1 METARIH
8 VGQSISDND
17 MVARKPSRAT
27 KVNSTTKG
35 RVKGVKQAERGHRM
49 TGRIVRILH
58 GQSHG
63 FIRADDDRQ
72 LFFHRSDVRIAL
84 FNALA
89 LRDRVA
95 FEVIEDKIA
104 APRAVKVKRAAGKKR
119 RL

>member
-17 MVARKPSRAT
+17 VVTRKLLRAT
-27 KVNSTTKG
+27 KVKSTTKE
-35 RVKGVKQAERGHRM
+35 RAKGIKQAERGQHM

-63 FIRADDDRQ
+63 FIRADDNRQ
-72 LFFHRSDVRIAL
+72 LFFHRSDVRVAL

-89 LRDRVA
+89 VRDRVA

-104 APRAVKVKRAAGKKR
+104 GPRAVKVKRAVGRQR
-119 RL
+119 RR

>member
-8 VGQSISDND
+8 VGPSISNNE
-17 MVARKPSRAT
+17 MVARKPPRAT

-63 FIRADDDRQ
+63 FIRADDNRQ
-72 LFFHRSDVRIAL
+72 LFFHRSDVRAAL

-89 LRDRVA
+89 VRDRVA
-95 FEVIEDKIA
+95 FEVIEDKLA
-104 APRAVKVKRAAGKKR
+104 GPRAVRVKRAAGKKR
-119 RL
+119 RR